1 MDRAIGCNAID
12 MASINDEGLDGK
24 TPGCIK
30 PGEPPPLK
38 VVTNTRDPWTVSSGA
53 TGAAGVVWST

>member
-30 PGEPPPLK
+30 PGEPPP
-38 VVTNTRDPWTVSSGA
+38 P
-53 TGAAGVVWST
+53 